1 MVFKVFALFLE
12 KRGMAGA
19 RGLAGSKEFGREQA
33 SGGGV
38 LLVWLID
45 LSDSLW

>member
-12 KRGMAGA
+12 KRGV
-19 RGLAGSKEFGREQA
+19 AGSKGFGTEQA

-38 LLVWLID
+38 LLV
-45 LSDSLW
+45 SQ

>member
-12 KRGMAGA
+12 KRGVAE
-19 RGLAGSKEFGREQA
+19 SKGFGREQA
-33 SGGGV
+33 VSGGV
-38 LLVWLID
+38 LLVWLVD